1 MRIRQV
7 ALTVDRLD
15 EAASFYR
22 EVLLLPVAAHAGR
35 VTVTVGSSRLVL
47 EPGDPFPGV
56 HHLAFGVAPADF
68 RRARGWLG
76 ERVEPIVVDG
86 SEVVEGPEG
95 WHSQSVYFL
104 GPEGIVLE
112 FIARQADREI
122 AASAGDVVRLLC
134 ISEVGVGVPDVGDA
148 VRALTQRLG
157 VPAFPPQGTHFA
169 PVGGHDGLVILVDEQ
184 RIWFPTDTQ
193 RAAQGPVAVELEAPL
208 AARLSLR
215 PTATVLAS

>member
-7 ALTVDRLD
+7 ALTVNRLD
-15 EAASFYR
+15 ETASFYR
-22 EVLLLPVAAHAGR
+22 EVLLLPVTAQAR
-35 VTVTVGSSRLVL
+35 RTTVTVGSSRLVL

-68 RRARGWLG
+68 QRARTWLG

-112 FIARQADREI
+112 LIARQADREI
-122 AASAGDVVRLLC
+122 AGSTGDAVRLLC
-134 ISEVGVGVPDVGDA
+134 ISEVGVGVPDVGEG
-148 VRALTQRLG
+148 VHALTRELG

-193 RAAQGPVAVELEAPL
+193 RAAQGPVVVELEAPL